1 MFIMN
6 NYDKIKNE
14 TNATKDGIKYKHC
27 KIDERFKK
35 ELSKYIERKNIEKE
49 VIKFRENYDKLL
61 NEAENEK
68 IRSKKEILKINL
80 EEFIKNN
87 PNVSKYA
94 DKRSYN
100 SFISEIESF
109 ETKYNNI
116 NNVCNL
122 NDDSYVIFY
131 SLIDSLNERIFIRTY
146 LELLRNENIKLK
158 TQGQK
163 YNEEIMKKHEEE
175 VQKIKEEEAQKKKRR
190 STTESSCR

>member
-1 MFIMN
+1 MTLN
-6 NYDKIKNE
+6 LTDWKSL
-14 TNATKDGIKYKHC
+14 
-27 KIDERFKK
+27 RR
-35 ELSKYIERKNIEKE
+35 LSFFAK
-49 VIKFRENYDKLL
+49 
-61 NEAENEK
+61 
-68 IRSKKEILKINL
+68 ILKYLQIWYLL

-100 SFISEIESF
+100 SFIFEIESF

-116 NNVCNL
+116 NNVYNL

-163 YNEEIMKKHEEE
+163 YNEEIMKKHEEWRST
-175 VQKIKEEEAQKKKRR
+175 KNKRRR
-190 STTESSCR
+190 STKKEKKHKGKQL